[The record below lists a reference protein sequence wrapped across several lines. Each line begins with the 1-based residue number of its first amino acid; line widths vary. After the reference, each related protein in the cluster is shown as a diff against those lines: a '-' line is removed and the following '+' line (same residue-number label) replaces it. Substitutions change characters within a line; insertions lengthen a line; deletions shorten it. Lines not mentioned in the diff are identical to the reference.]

1 MKSIYIGILYLT
13 VIREKNRYEI
23 GDKMQVLQ
31 LRALIALLVGIIS
44 AEIEFIAVEY
54 PLKVNCSF
62 SSFIFS

>member
-44 AEIEFIAVEY
+44 AEIEFIAVEL
-54 PLKVNCSF
+54 PLKVKYF
-62 SSFIFS
+62 

>member
-31 LRALIALLVGIIS
+31 LQALIALLVGIIS
-44 AEIEFIAVEY
+44 AEIEFIAVEL
-54 PLKVNCSF
+54 PLKVKYF
-62 SSFIFS
+62 